1 MSERVLH
8 ERYVLRNRAEK
19 MEKDIEEIKERM
31 DALLVMS
38 NKMDNL
44 LAMIAP
50 VHAHAAWVDTLRKRL
65 STIGL
70 VKDRRISNGEG
81 TDAV

>member
-1 MSERVLH
+1 MSERVFYDKH
-8 ERYVLRNRAEK
+8 VLRNRAEK
-19 MEKDIEEIKERM
+19 MEKDIEEIKG
-31 DALLVMS
+31 
-38 NKMDNL
+38 KMDVVNVKMDSL

-50 VHAHAAWVDTLRKRL
+50 VHAHAAWVDSLRKRL
-65 STIGL
+65 ATIGL

>member
-1 MSERVLH
+1 MSERVLYDKH
-8 ERYVLRNRAEK
+8 VLRNRAEK

-50 VHAHAAWVDTLRKRL
+50 VHAHAAWVDSLRKRL

-70 VKDRRISNGEG
+70 VKDRRISNGES
-81 TDAV
+81 TDEV

>member
-1 MSERVLH
+1 MSERVLYEKH
-8 ERYVLRNRAEK
+8 VLRNRAEK
-19 MEKDIEEIKERM
+19 MEKDIEEINRKM
-31 DALLVMS
+31 DALVVVNS
-38 NKMDNL
+38 KMDNL

-50 VHAHAAWVDTLRKRL
+50 VHAHAAWVDSLRKRL
-65 STIGL
+65 ATIGL